1 VAPIASRRAR
11 RFTPSPLT
19 LRAFNPKS
27 LFRSPFPPA
36 VAFQDVGHED
46 TFGTIAASLKTLLH
60 TTDAVFGRIE
70 TRVRCSRMR
79 TD

>member
-1 VAPIASRRAR
+1 
-11 RFTPSPLT
+11 
-19 LRAFNPKS
+19 
-27 LFRSPFPPA
+27 
-36 VAFQDVGHED
+36 VGHED

-70 TRVRCSRMR
+70 TRVRCSRMP